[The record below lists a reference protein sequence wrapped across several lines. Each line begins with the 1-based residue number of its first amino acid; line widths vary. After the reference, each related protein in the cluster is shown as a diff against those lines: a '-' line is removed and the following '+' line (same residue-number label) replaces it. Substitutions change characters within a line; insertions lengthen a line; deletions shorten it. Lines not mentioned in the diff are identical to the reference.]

1 MVRHGNSNRESHDS
15 PVNLGVSL
23 FRQPDRPD
31 REAQQYASATNQTL
45 VSIMIEWILTI
56 LHDIPH
62 IMFVSSI
69 YIYHQKYHGMSSSKT
84 YHHHEYSA
92 DFHDLQSHFIHFQAF
107 GPSKGAVPNSWM
119 ASAKSCRFVW
129 RWVFWNPKH
138 GLCML
143 INSYEWL
150 GLMVMN
156 DGYWWLWM
164 MVWWLIVVIHG
175 Y

>member
-1 MVRHGNSNRESHDS
+1 MVILIGKVMINQWILGFS
-15 PVNLGVSL
+15 PVQTT
-23 FRQPDRPD
+23 RQARSWSPTVFICN
-31 REAQQYASATNQTL
+31 ESNTCQH
-45 VSIMIEWILTI
+45 
-56 LHDIPH
+56 HDWLDPH
-62 IMFVSSI
+62 YTSWYSI
-69 YIYHQKYHGMSSSKT
+69 YDVCIFNIVYHQKYHGMSSSKT

-164 MVWWLIVVIHG
+164 MVWWLILVIHG